1 MREQGTDRLFYIVNY
16 VILSLLLLITVFP
29 LLHIVAA
36 SISDP
41 LAVNRGQV
49 WLWPKNITLEGYR
62 RVLQDA
68 EIWTGYRNTILY
80 TVAGTVLNLVLTF
93 TSSYALSR
101 KDLAGRQFFMLLIL
115 FTMFFGGG
123 LIPTYFLVRNL
134 GLLDTFWALI
144 VPGAVSAWNIIIVR
158 TYMQTEIPQE
168 IHEAAKI
175 DGCSDW
181 SFFGRIVLPLS
192 KPIMAVMALFYGVG
206 HWNAFFDALIYLTD
220 RTLYPL
226 QLILRELLV
235 QAQMSESMK
244 QSGGVAAGL
253 AQQAQLAELLKY
265 AMIII
270 STAPVLA
277 AYPLLQRF
285 FVKGIMVGSV
295 KG

>member
-68 EIWTGYRNTILY
+68 EIWSGYRNTILY
-80 TVAGTVLNLVLTF
+80 TVAGTILNLVLTF

-101 KDLAGRQFFMLLIL
+101 RDLAGRQFFMLLIL

-181 SFFGRIVLPLS
+181 SFFGRVVLPLS